1 MKFYKPMHI
10 LIYYL
15 VITYTLY
22 ITVVWGDFVTPL
34 FLIFLVSYLLNKK
47 NSIKESNKEKDFL
60 EYEKNYLIKPK
71 LLR

>member
-22 ITVVWGDFVTPL
+22 ITVVWGDFVTPIL
-34 FLIFLVSYLLNKK
+34 LIFIVPYLLNKK
-47 NSIKESNKEKDFL
+47 NSIKESNNEKAFL
-60 EYEKNYLIKPK
+60 EYEKNYLIRTK

>member
-60 EYEKNYLIKPK
+60 EYEKNYLVKPK

>member
-22 ITVVWGDFVTPL
+22 ITVVWGDFVTPI
-34 FLIFLVSYLLNKK
+34 FLIFLASYFLNKK

-60 EYEKNYLIKPK
+60 EYEKNYLVKPK

>member
-10 LIYYL
+10 VIFYL
-15 VITYTLY
+15 VITYRLY
-22 ITVVWGDFVTPL
+22 ITVVWGDFVTPI
-34 FLIFLVSYLLNKK
+34 FLIFLASYFLNKK

>member
-10 LIYYL
+10 LIYCL

-22 ITVVWGDFVTPL
+22 ITVVWGDFVTP
-34 FLIFLVSYLLNKK
+34 IFVIFRASYFLNKK
-47 NSIKESNKEKDFL
+47 NSIKQSNRENQFL
-60 EYEKNYLIKPK
+60 KYKQNYLVKAK

>member
-10 LIYYL
+10 LIYCL

-22 ITVVWGDFVTPL
+22 ITVVWGDFVTPI
-34 FLIFLVSYLLNKK
+34 FVIFLASYFLNKK
-47 NSIKESNKEKDFL
+47 NSIKQSNRENQFL
-60 EYEKNYLIKPK
+60 KYKQNYLVKAK

>member
-1 MKFYKPMHI
+1 MHI

>member
-1 MKFYKPMHI
+1 MHI

-22 ITVVWGDFVTPL
+22 ISVGWGDFVTPIL
-34 FLIFLVSYLLNKK
+34 LIFIVPYLLNKK
-47 NSIKESNKEKDFL
+47 NSIKESNNEKAFL
-60 EYEKNYLIKPK
+60 EYEKNYLIRTK